1 MEENPLA
8 APPGPA
14 LILAE
19 APDPGAGGEV
29 EAELPRGPGQGAW
42 LGQGLAFDWQRIIS
56 LGGAGLVDA
65 AGRWGQQGELR
76 GGAFPMQ
83 QRRELPQP
91 QVRARVGP
99 LAL

>member
-8 APPGPA
+8 ASPVPA
-14 LILAE
+14 LVLAE
-19 APDPGAGGEV
+19 ASDPGAGGEV
-29 EAELPRGPGQGAW
+29 KAELPRRPGRGPRFGQR
-42 LGQGLAFDWQRIIS
+42 LAFDWQRFIS

-65 AGRWGQQGELR
+65 AGRRGQQGELR
-76 GGAFPMQ
+76 GGALAVQ